1 MRTMNGES
9 FFRIVVE
16 FRFDVSSQA
25 VDASEMIILATSEVH
40 SDDDSIR
47 GAGTIGF
54 VERV

>member
-1 MRTMNGES
+1 MNGES